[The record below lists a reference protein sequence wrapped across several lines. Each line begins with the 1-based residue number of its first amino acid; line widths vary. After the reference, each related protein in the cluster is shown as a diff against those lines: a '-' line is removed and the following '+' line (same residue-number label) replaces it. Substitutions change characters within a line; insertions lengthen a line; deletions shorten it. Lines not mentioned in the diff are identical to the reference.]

1 MSVNVKDNIQK
12 AAARLPQVVW
22 RTEYQD
28 PYRFQ
33 TADDFKRLMYET
45 LQQGASDILFQ
56 PGLPVC
62 AEIHGRLHA
71 VTHRPLDDAEVQEI
85 LVICAGRANATTDI
99 MGGNA
104 VNGRYELFDPVEKD
118 ERGNRLRYRYR
129 VNGSPIAHHGQISCQ
144 VVLRAIPREPP
155 HFGGLGLN
163 EELVRKACPEDGI
176 VYVAGRTGSGKTTTF
191 AAIIRFIMEH
201 DTPIRGNLITHEE
214 PIEFDF
220 SSVGSAHS
228 IIVQSQIPTHFKTFY
243 DANSS
248 AMRRKP
254 GLIMIGEM
262 RDQETIRAAIEASL
276 TGHPVFGTVHATNV
290 AAVMRRLIS
299 RFPEAERPTAIYDI
313 VDSARFIMAQTLV
326 DREGGGRVAVREWLQ
341 VDGEV
346 RDALLSLSDMGR
358 VTSALRELMVD
369 KGWSFAKDAA
379 RLLSEGKISEA
390 TARRIVERSQD

>member
-1 MSVNVKDNIQK
+1 MSEKLKENSQDS
-12 AAARLPQVVW
+12 AGSLPRVVW
-22 RTEYQD
+22 RTAYQD

-33 TADDFKRLMYET
+33 TPDDFKRLMYET
-45 LQQGASDILFQ
+45 LAQGASDILFQ
-56 PGLPVC
+56 PGAPVC
-62 AEIHGRLHA
+62 AEIQGRLHA
-71 VTHRPLDDAEVQEI
+71 VTHRALDDAEVQEI

-104 VNGRYELFDPVEKD
+104 VNGRYELFDQVAKD
-118 ERGNRLRYRYR
+118 ERGNRVRYRYR
-129 VNGSPIAHHGQISCQ
+129 VNGSPIAHHGQTSCQ
-144 VVLRAIPREPP
+144 VVLRAIPRDPP
-155 HFGGLGLN
+155 RYMDLGLN
-163 EELVRKACPEDGI
+163 EDLVRKACPEDGI

-191 AAIIRFIMEH
+191 ASIIRFIMEH
-201 DTPIRGNLITHEE
+201 ETPIKGNLITHEE

-220 SSVGSAHS
+220 SSIGSAHS
-228 IIVQSQIPTHFKTFY
+228 IIVQSQVPTHFQSFY

-262 RDQETIRAAIEASL
+262 RDEETIRAAVEASL

-326 DREGGGRVAVREWLQ
+326 PGADGGRVAVREWLQ
-341 VDGEV
+341 VDSEV
-346 RDALLSLSDMGR
+346 RDALFSLTDMGR
-358 VTSALRELMVD
+358 VTNAVRELMME

-379 RLLSEGKISEA
+379 RLLSEDKISAA
-390 TARRIVERSQD
+390 TAAQVVQRSLG